1 VLSVV
6 VCVGLAWWQW
16 QRFENGGTWQNL
28 GYVLQWPLFGLFPAF
43 MFWRL
48 HKLRVQERA
57 TAADQALPAH
67 AAIDAPNASAGGP
80 NAPVDAPDASANA
93 PDASANAPDAS
104 ANAPDASADG
114 PDASADGPD
123 APAGLPEV
131 LTGASAPDA
140 AAHASTAPATQ
151 LVPERAGSHQPP
163 PRGPDK
169 TDVRQDDHDED
180 PELAAYNRYLA
191 QLNARHQQETR

>member
-1 VLSVV
+1 MKGGVLARRAGIITLCVLSVV

-48 HKLRVQERA
+48 HKLRAQERS
-57 TAADQALPAH
+57 TADHALITR
-67 AAIDAPNASAGGP
+67 AAGDP
-80 NAPVDAPDASANA
+80 
-93 PDASANAPDAS
+93 
-104 ANAPDASADG
+104 
-114 PDASADGPD
+114 PD
-123 APAGLPEV
+123 APA
-131 LTGASAPDA
+131 AP
-140 AAHASTAPATQ
+140 PA
-151 LVPERAGSHQPP
+151 PERVESHQPP
-163 PRGPDK
+163 PREPDGSNA
-169 TDVRQDDHDED
+169 RQDGHDED